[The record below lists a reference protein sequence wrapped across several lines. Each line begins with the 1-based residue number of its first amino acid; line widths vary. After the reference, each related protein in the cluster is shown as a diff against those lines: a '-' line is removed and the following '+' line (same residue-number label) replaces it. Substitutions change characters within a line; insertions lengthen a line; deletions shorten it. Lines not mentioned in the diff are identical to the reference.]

1 MRREE
6 VRDGRW
12 RLVDRE
18 PAPNGDASWQQLI
31 AFSWERHD
39 RRLLVAV
46 NWSPRR
52 AQGYVRPPFADL
64 DGSPWRLTDLLDPA
78 TRYERAG
85 AEVATRGLYLDLP
98 GWRPVV
104 FALTPAER

>member
-1 MRREE
+1 M
-6 VRDGRW
+6 
-12 RLVDRE
+12 
-18 PAPNGDASWQQLI
+18 
-31 AFSWERHD
+31 
-39 RRLLVAV
+39 
-46 NWSPRR
+46 
-52 AQGYVRPPFADL
+52 RPPFADL